1 MPVFN
6 QEEALLGAFSGS
18 VKTDGSFEAL
28 SLTLAQSGNFQT
40 SVILNTRENGRK
52 EVLTTRDYS
61 DEGDVVSRPWLLKL
75 TTALLFRMMLSVIL
89 I

>member
-6 QEEALLGAFSGS
+6 QEKALLGAFSGS

-40 SVILNTRENGRK
+40 SVILNTRENVRK

-61 DEGDVVSRPWLLKL
+61 DEVDVQTVAAETDNCPP
-75 TTALLFRMMLSVIL
+75 V
-89 I
+89 